1 MVFFCY
7 IIRKKMVIDNY
18 KVCVYIVI
26 VMWYGIFEICVEDLK
41 WIDRDFVGR
50 VFMG

>member
-1 MVFFCY
+1 
-7 IIRKKMVIDNY
+7 MVIYNY

-41 WIDRDFVGR
+41 WIDRDFV
-50 VFMG
+50 